1 MAKIRIKSVKLTPF
15 LGEYFRVMEQ
25 FDSTLSSVIDSTL
38 GLRCRSFGYQITST
52 TYGYDTA
59 YCLKSHCGV
68 RGCCRQKWVFLTQ
81 FILKFSNERTST
93 RKKDVE
99 GLSCGFED
107 VYVLYKRCIVKDA
120 KENHK
125 FTTETSCIATETT
138 TKTLYNY
145 GNFCRYY
152 GNDSKNNQRKIMFVA

>member
-1 MAKIRIKSVKLTPF
+1 
-15 LGEYFRVMEQ
+15 MEQ

-107 VYVLYKRCIVKDA
+107 ILIHNDVSIKL
-120 KENHK
+120 
-125 FTTETSCIATETT
+125 
-138 TKTLYNY
+138 KTRGKAYIIK
-145 GNFCRYY
+145 
-152 GNDSKNNQRKIMFVA
+152 KN

>member
-1 MAKIRIKSVKLTPF
+1 MSPCRNRAYASRCLFVVLMLQAIVCVVCLVDGLSLQKYELNLRNSLL

-25 FDSTLSSVIDSTL
+25 LGSTLSSVIDSTL
-38 GLRCRSFGYQITST
+38 GLKCRSFGYQITST

-59 YCLKSHCGV
+59 YCLKSHCEV
-68 RGCCRQKWVFLTQ
+68 RGCCKQKWVFLTQ

-107 VYVLYKRCIVKDA
+107 ILIHNDVSIKL
-120 KENHK
+120 
-125 FTTETSCIATETT
+125 
-138 TKTLYNY
+138 KTRGKAYIIK
-145 GNFCRYY
+145 
-152 GNDSKNNQRKIMFVA
+152 KN